1 MINKDFL
8 KEVFAEEKDLLELKQ
23 VKWINVPLFDELS
36 VINIWPMTKGNEQI
50 MKYFPNKMPK
60 GRVPDREY
68 FFNILNT
75 FQPKYVEIIVRH
87 ANEQRNSVANEARAK
102 ETIEVSDKWWDALN
116 SVPFISRMS
125 PTLKMSTTFIS
136 SVNRRKGKNY
146 PFAEAKFQA
155 RAATAEAAQGRT
167 HGHVR
172 AVHGSERRKKDGRD
186 RGVSSC
192 T

>member
-8 KEVFAEEKDLLELKQ
+8 KEVLAEEKDLLELKQ

-36 VINIWPMTKGNEQI
+36 VINIWPMTKGNEKI
-50 MKYFPNKMPK
+50 TKYFPTKMPK

-75 FQPKYVEIIVRH
+75 FQPKYVEIIIRH
-87 ANEQRNSVANEARAK
+87 ANEQRNSVTNEARAK

-125 PTLKMSTTFIS
+125 TTFKMSTTFIS
-136 SVNRRKGKNY
+136 SVNRRKGKNN
-146 PFAEAKFQA
+146 PSAEAKFQA
-155 RAATAEAAQGRT
+155 RAAIAKAAKNRT

-172 AVHGSERRKKDGRD
+172 AVHGSKRGKKDGRD